1 MTLEIT
7 DFERDLLFRAT
18 VWYLAIAQNDTEQY
32 KAMESLNKRL
42 EPREDE

>member
-7 DFERDLLFRAT
+7 EFERDLLFRAT

-32 KAMESLNKRL
+32 KAMERLNEKL
-42 EPREDE
+42 EPKEGK

>member
-32 KAMESLNKRL
+32 KAMERLNEKL
-42 EPREDE
+42 KEVK